1 MTRMFLCYNK
11 NDFESMSENN
21 VLKLIRKKIF
31 KHSQKKIL
39 LIVTVINTEI
49 PCKGGSFSKFTLF
62 ITFEQ

>member
-1 MTRMFLCYNK
+1 
-11 NDFESMSENN
+11 MSENN